1 METAG
6 DTESEMD
13 EYQETQEVDPSRTL
27 LSRPLPPGPRNPGYM
42 PIRLLRIIEAISAAA
57 NLQ

>member
-13 EYQETQEVDPSRTL
+13 EYQETQEADPSRIL